1 MSPRHYPPG
10 PWPSALPTAT
20 TPRRRHEHDPPL
32 PARMTTTIAQ
42 AVRDAAAR
50 LDGITDNPRLEARL
64 LLGHALALSQ
74 NDLIRDPG
82 RAVDPAGFDNLVA
95 RRSRREPLAL
105 ILGQREFWSMAFNVS
120 AATLIPR
127 PESETLVE
135 AALMAFTD
143 QAPPEQILDLGTGT
157 GCLLLALL
165 KEFPSAF
172 GVGLDLGPEAAKLAG
187 GNAARLGLADRAAF
201 VVGDWMAPVAGRFD
215 LIVCN
220 PPYITRPDLADLMP
234 EIALHEPRR
243 ALDGGPDGYAAYRA
257 ILPDLRNHLT
267 PKGVAIIELGFGQ
280 AIYVSDMA
288 RNLGFTA
295 AVRADLAKV
304 PRALVLASLN

>member
-1 MSPRHYPPG
+1 
-10 PWPSALPTAT
+10 
-20 TPRRRHEHDPPL
+20 
-32 PARMTTTIAQ
+32 MTTTVAQ
-42 AVRDAAAR
+42 AIRDAAAR

-74 NDLIRDPG
+74 HDLIRDPS
-82 RAVDPAGFDNLVA
+82 RAVDPTGFETLVA
-95 RRSRREPLAL
+95 RRARREPLAL

-127 PESETLVE
+127 PDSETLVE
-135 AALMAFTD
+135 AALTTFTD
-143 QAPPEQILDLGTGT
+143 RAPPEQILDLGTGT

-172 GVGLDLGPEAAKLAG
+172 GVGLDLSADAAKLAS
-187 GNAARLGLADRAAF
+187 GNATRLGLADRAAF
-201 VVGDWMAPVAGRFD
+201 VVGDWMAPVAGRVD

-220 PPYITRPDLADLMP
+220 PPYIAHPDLADLMP
-234 EIALHEPRR
+234 EIALHEPTR

-257 ILPDLRNHLT
+257 ILPDLRNHLK
-267 PKGVAIIELGFGQ
+267 PNGVAIIELGFGQ

-288 RNLGFTA
+288 RNQGLVA
-295 AVRADLAKV
+295 AVRADLATV
-304 PRALVLASLN
+304 PRALVLTAPN